1 MGKAPR
7 KKKPRWPTGI
17 FASEPSYDG
26 FVQQEWGTGNWG
38 GPGAE
43 DIPPPSEGPSPERG
57 RGGRGRRRGPPTTL
71 PVRGVA
77 KGGRTNA
84 ENRGAPGQ
92 GVGGMGDGAERS
104 PLLGGKPLEGRGA
117 ACAAVLA
124 VEGLE
129 RAAFFGITANLVL
142 YLTSGTLGWGDT
154 QASRASLFFLG
165 ASYLLSP
172 VGGWLADV
180 YLGRYGTVVLSFF
193 LYLLA
198 ASLLPVTA
206 SLDGRLSVCG
216 QLPADTIRNCSWHR
230 GGTCRG
236 QPPEQY
242 CAPTIYS
249 GLLLLALGVS
259 SVRTNLIP
267 FGADQVR
274 DRGGDATRRFFNWFY
289 WSINMGAIFSLLVV
303 AFVQQNISFLA
314 GYLIPVA
321 CLALALLIF
330 LLATPTFITKPPT
343 GSQVSAMIKLALRNW
358 GCAWLGGTR
367 QVRRGGG
374 VCWGDPNLS
383 HIVPLP
389 WLGTRRWE
397 AEDPLPNS
405 EAQPGAPS
413 PEEDLAN
420 FQVLARILPVMLTFI
435 PYWMVY
441 FQMQSTYYLQGLHLH
456 IPSIFQHGQDHTST
470 LQGYRFPDA
479 WLLLANVVVLLALVP
494 LKDHLI
500 DPFLAKRRLL
510 PSALKQM
517 ALGMFFGLASVL
529 MAGILERERLQY
541 VRRNQTVP
549 QLIGKDRYL
558 AATLPVW
565 WQVPQYLLIGI
576 SELFASIPG
585 LEFAYAEA
593 PKSMKGA
600 VMGLFFFISGV
611 GSLLGS
617 GLLTLLSLPTHGW
630 MHCPED
636 YGSIDRCR
644 LDNYFF
650 LLAGIQSIT
659 CLLFAWISGRYQSWP
674 PPPGA
679 PHLCTGPEED

>member
-1 MGKAPR
+1 A
-7 KKKPRWPTGI
+7 
-17 FASEPSYDG
+17 
-26 FVQQEWGTGNWG
+26 
-38 GPGAE
+38 
-43 DIPPPSEGPSPERG
+43 G
-57 RGGRGRRRGPPTTL
+57 RGD
-71 PVRGVA
+71 
-77 KGGRTNA
+77 GG
-84 ENRGAPGQ
+84 
-92 GVGGMGDGAERS
+92 ERS
-104 PLLGGKPLEGRGA
+104 PLLGGTPFKGCRA

-142 YLTSGTLGWGDT
+142 YLTSGPFGWGGT
-154 QASRASLFFLG
+154 QASRACLFFLG

-180 YLGRYGTVVLSFF
+180 YLGRYGTVALSFL

-198 ASLLPVTA
+198 ACLLPVATW
-206 SLDGRLSVCG
+206 LDGRLSVCG
-216 QLPADTIRNCSWHR
+216 QLPADTIQNCSWRR

-236 QPPEQY
+236 QPPQQY
-242 CAPTIYS
+242 CAPTVYS

-259 SVRTNLIP
+259 SVRANLTS

-289 WSINMGAIFSLLVV
+289 WSINIGAVFSLLVV

-343 GSQVSAMIKLALRNW
+343 GSQVSAMIKLALQSC
-358 GCAWLGGTR
+358 GCAWLGGT
-367 QVRRGGG
+367 GA
-374 VCWGDPNLS
+374 S
-383 HIVPLP
+383 A
-389 WLGTRRWE
+389 RRWE
-397 AEDPLPNS
+397 AGDPLLNGG
-405 EAQPGAPS
+405 AQPGAPS
-413 PEEDLAN
+413 LEEDLAN

-441 FQMQSTYYLQGLHLH
+441 FQMQSTYYLQGLHLY
-456 IPSIFQHGQDHTST
+456 IPSIFQRGQDRAST
-470 LQGYRFPDA
+470 LQGYTFPDA

-494 LKDHLI
+494 LKDHVI
-500 DPFLAKRRLL
+500 DPFLARRRLL
-510 PSALKQM
+510 PSALKRM
-517 ALGMFFGLASVL
+517 ALGMFFILASIL
-529 MAGILERERLQY
+529 AAGVLERERLQY

-558 AATLPVW
+558 AATLPIW
-565 WQVPQYLLIGI
+565 WQVPQYLLIGV

-600 VMGLFFFISGV
+600 IMGLFFFISGV

-617 GLLTLLSLPTHGW
+617 GLLTLLSLPARGW
-630 MHCPED
+630 MRCPED
-636 YGSIDRCR
+636 YG
-644 LDNYFF
+644 
-650 LLAGIQSIT
+650 
-659 CLLFAWISGRYQSWP
+659 
-674 PPPGA
+674 
-679 PHLCTGPEED
+679 

>member
-1 MGKAPR
+1 MA
-7 KKKPRWPTGI
+7 
-17 FASEPSYDG
+17 
-26 FVQQEWGTGNWG
+26 
-38 GPGAE
+38 
-43 DIPPPSEGPSPERG
+43 
-57 RGGRGRRRGPPTTL
+57 
-71 PVRGVA
+71 
-77 KGGRTNA
+77 RT
-84 ENRGAPGQ
+84 
-92 GVGGMGDGAERS
+92 GDGGERS
-104 PLLGGKPLEGRGA
+104 PLLRGTPLKGRRA
-117 ACAAVLA
+117 ACAAVLV

-142 YLTSGTLGWGDT
+142 YLTSSTFSWGGT
-154 QASRASLFFLG
+154 QASRACLLFLG

-172 VGGWLADV
+172 IGGWLADV
-180 YLGRYGTVVLSFF
+180 YLGRYGTVALSFL

-198 ASLLPVTA
+198 ACLLPITT

-216 QLPADTIRNCSWHR
+216 QLPANTIQNCSW
-230 GGTCRG
+230 

-259 SVRTNLIP
+259 SVRANLTS

-274 DRGGDATRRFFNWFY
+274 DQGGDATQRFFNWFY
-289 WSINMGAIFSLLVV
+289 WSINIGAVFSLLVV

-314 GYLIPVA
+314 GYLIPVI

-343 GSQVSAMIKLALRNW
+343 GSQVSVMIKLALHSC
-358 GCAWLGGTR
+358 GCTWPR
-367 QVRRGGG
+367 
-374 VCWGDPNLS
+374 LS
-383 HIVPLP
+383 DH
-389 WLGTRRWE
+389 RWE
-397 AEDPLPNS
+397 PGDPLPNS
-405 EAQPGAPS
+405 SPQPGAPTLK
-413 PEEDLAN
+413 EDLTN

-456 IPSIFQHGQDHTST
+456 IPSIFQHSQDHART
-470 LQGYRFPDA
+470 LHGYTFPDA

-494 LKDHLI
+494 LKDRVI

-510 PSALKQM
+510 PSALQRM

-529 MAGILERERLQY
+529 TAGVLERERLQY
-541 VRRNQTVP
+541 VRRNQTVS

-558 AATLPVW
+558 AATLPIW

-600 VMGLFFFISGV
+600 IMGLFFFISGV

-617 GLLTLLSLPTHGW
+617 GLLTLLSLPAHGW
-630 MHCPED
+630 MRCPER
-636 YGSIDRCR
+636 YGERWHADTGVTSCLGCHCGQWGWGAGHGGVLRATPAALTTLPLAGRINSCR
-644 LDNYFF
+644 MDNYFF
-650 LLAGIQSIT
+650 LLAGIQSVT
-659 CLLFAWISGRYQSWP
+659 CLLFAWISRRYQSQP
-674 PPPGA
+674 PRPSA
-679 PHLCTGPEED
+679 PHLCRGP

>member
-1 MGKAPR
+1 DSG
-7 KKKPRWPTGI
+7 
-17 FASEPSYDG
+17 
-26 FVQQEWGTGNWG
+26 
-38 GPGAE
+38 
-43 DIPPPSEGPSPERG
+43 
-57 RGGRGRRRGPPTTL
+57 
-71 PVRGVA
+71 
-77 KGGRTNA
+77 
-84 ENRGAPGQ
+84 
-92 GVGGMGDGAERS
+92 ERS
-104 PLLGGKPLEGRGA
+104 PLLGGTPLKGHGA
-117 ACAAVLA
+117 ACVAVLA

-142 YLTSGTLGWGDT
+142 YLTSSTFGWEGT
-154 QASRASLFFLG
+154 QASRACLLFLG

-172 VGGWLADV
+172 IGGWLADV
-180 YLGRYGTVVLSFF
+180 YLGRYGTVALSFL

-198 ASLLPVTA
+198 ACLLPITA

-216 QLPADTIRNCSWHR
+216 QLPANTIRNCSW
-230 GGTCRG
+230 

-259 SVRTNLIP
+259 SVRANLTS

-274 DRGGDATRRFFNWFY
+274 DQGGDATRRFFNWFY
-289 WSINMGAIFSLLVV
+289 WSINIGAVFSLLVV

-314 GYLIPVA
+314 GYLIPVT

-330 LLATPTFITKPPT
+330 LLATPTFVTKPPT
-343 GSQVSAMIKLALRNW
+343 GSRVSVMIKLALQSC
-358 GCAWLGGTR
+358 GCAWLGGTGAR
-367 QVRRGGG
+367 
-374 VCWGDPNLS
+374 LS
-383 HIVPLP
+383 AH
-389 WLGTRRWE
+389 RWE
-397 AEDPLPNS
+397 AGDPLPES
-405 EAQPGAPS
+405 GAQPGAPL

-456 IPSIFQHGQDHTST
+456 IPSIFQHGQDRAST
-470 LQGYRFPDA
+470 LQGYTFPDA

-494 LKDHLI
+494 LKDRVI
-500 DPFLAKRRLL
+500 DPFLTRQRLL
-510 PSALKQM
+510 PSALKRM
-517 ALGMFFGLASVL
+517 ALGMFFSLASVL
-529 MAGILERERLQY
+529 AAGILERERLRY
-541 VRRNQTVP
+541 VRHNQTVS

-558 AATLPVW
+558 AATLPIW

-600 VMGLFFFISGV
+600 IMGLFFFISGV

-617 GLLTLLSLPTHGW
+617 GLLTLLSLPAHGW
-630 MHCPED
+630 MRCPED
-636 YGSIDRCR
+636 YGSINSCR
-644 LDNYFF
+644 MDNYFF
-650 LLAGIQSIT
+650 LLAGIQSVT
-659 CLLFAWISGRYQSWP
+659 CLLFAWISRRYQNR
-674 PPPGA
+674 
-679 PHLCTGPEED
+679 

>member
-1 MGKAPR
+1 
-7 KKKPRWPTGI
+7 
-17 FASEPSYDG
+17 
-26 FVQQEWGTGNWG
+26 
-38 GPGAE
+38 
-43 DIPPPSEGPSPERG
+43 
-57 RGGRGRRRGPPTTL
+57 
-71 PVRGVA
+71 
-77 KGGRTNA
+77 
-84 ENRGAPGQ
+84 
-92 GVGGMGDGAERS
+92 MGDGGERS
-104 PLLGGKPLEGRGA
+104 PLLGGTALKGHGV
-117 ACAAVLA
+117 ACVALLV

-142 YLTSGTLGWGDT
+142 YLTSGTFGWGGT
-154 QASRASLFFLG
+154 QASCACLLFLG
-165 ASYLLSP
+165 GSYLFSP
-172 VGGWLADV
+172 IGGWLADV
-180 YLGRYGTVVLSFF
+180 YLGRYATVVISFF

-242 CAPTIYS
+242 CAPTIYT

-259 SVRTNLIP
+259 SVRANLIP

-274 DRGGDATRRFFNWFY
+274 DRGSDATRRFFNWFY
-289 WSINMGAIFSLLVV
+289 WSINIGAVFSLLVV

-330 LLATPTFITKPPT
+330 LLATPTFVTKPPT
-343 GSQVSAMIKLALRNW
+343 GSQVSAMIKLALQSC

-367 QVRRGGG
+367 A
-374 VCWGDPNLS
+374 S
-383 HIVPLP
+383 AHP
-389 WLGTRRWE
+389 WEDG
-397 AEDPLPNS
+397 DPLPNS
-405 EAQPGAPS
+405 RAQPGAPS

-441 FQMQSTYYLQGLHLH
+441 FQMQSTYYLQGLHLN
-456 IPSIFQHGQDHTST
+456 IPSIFQSGQDHANTR
-470 LQGYRFPDA
+470 QGYTFPDA

-494 LKDHLI
+494 LKDHVI
-500 DPFLAKRRLL
+500 DPFLARRRLL
-510 PSALKQM
+510 PSALKRM
-517 ALGMFFGLASVL
+517 ALGMFFSLASVL
-529 MAGILERERLQY
+529 TAGILERERLQY

-558 AATLPVW
+558 AATLPIW

-585 LEFAYAEA
+585 LEFAYSEA

-600 VMGLFFFISGV
+600 IMGLFFFISGV
-611 GSLLGS
+611 GSLLGW
-617 GLLTLLSLPTHGW
+617 GLLTLLSLPAQGW
-630 MHCPED
+630 MRCPED
-636 YGSIDRCR
+636 YGSINSCR
-644 LDNYFF
+644 MDNYFF
-650 LLAGIQSIT
+650 LLAGIQLVT
-659 CLLFAWISGRYQSWP
+659 CLLFAWISRRYQSRP
-674 PPPGA
+674 PCPGA
-679 PHLCTGPEED
+679 PHHCTGPVED

>member
-1 MGKAPR
+1 MA
-7 KKKPRWPTGI
+7 
-17 FASEPSYDG
+17 
-26 FVQQEWGTGNWG
+26 GTGDG
-38 GPGAE
+38 GE
-43 DIPPPSEGPSPERG
+43 
-57 RGGRGRRRGPPTTL
+57 
-71 PVRGVA
+71 
-77 KGGRTNA
+77 
-84 ENRGAPGQ
+84 Q
-92 GVGGMGDGAERS
+92 S
-104 PLLGGKPLEGRGA
+104 PLLGGTPLKGRGA

-142 YLTSGTLGWGDT
+142 YLTGGTFGWGGT
-154 QASRASLFFLG
+154 QASRACLLFLG

-172 VGGWLADV
+172 VGSWLADV
-180 YLGRYGTVVLSFF
+180 YLGRYRTVALSFL

-198 ASLLPVTA
+198 ACLLPVTA
-206 SLDGRLSVCG
+206 SPDGRLSVCG
-216 QLPADTIRNCSWHR
+216 QLPADAIRNCSR
-230 GGTCRG
+230 RSGGTCRG

-242 CAPTIYS
+242 CAPTIYT

-259 SVRTNLIP
+259 SVRANLTP

-274 DRGGDATRRFFNWFY
+274 HQGSDAVRRFFNWFY
-289 WSINMGAIFSLLVV
+289 WSINIGAVFALLVV

-330 LLATPTFITKPPT
+330 LLATPTFVTKPPT
-343 GSQVSAMIKLALRNW
+343 GSQVSAMIKLALQSC
-358 GCAWLGGTR
+358 GCAWLGGTGAR
-367 QVRRGGG
+367 
-374 VCWGDPNLS
+374 LS
-383 HIVPLP
+383 A
-389 WLGTRRWE
+389 RRWE
-397 AEDPLPNS
+397 AGDPLPNS
-405 EAQPGAPS
+405 ETQPGAPS

-456 IPSIFQHGQDHTST
+456 IPSIFQHGRDRAST
-470 LQGYRFPDA
+470 LQGYTFPGA

-494 LKDHLI
+494 LKDHVI
-500 DPFLAKRRLL
+500 DPFLARRRLL
-510 PSALKQM
+510 PSALKRM
-517 ALGMFFGLASVL
+517 TLGMFFGLASVL
-529 MAGILERERLQY
+529 AAGVLERERLHY

-549 QLIGKDRYL
+549 QLIGKDRYV
-558 AATLPVW
+558 AATLPIW
-565 WQVPQYLLIGI
+565 WQVPQYLLIGV

-600 VMGLFFFISGV
+600 IMGLFFFVSGV

-617 GLLTLLSLPTHGW
+617 GLLTLLSLPARGW
-630 MHCPED
+630 MRCPED
-636 YGSIDRCR
+636 DGSINSCR
-644 LDNYFF
+644 MDNYFF

-659 CLLFAWISGRYQSWP
+659 CLLFAWISRRYRSRP
-674 PPPGA
+674 PRLGA
-679 PHLCTGPEED
+679 PLLHGAGGGLTWCCRG

>member
-1 MGKAPR
+1 MAGE
-7 KKKPRWPTGI
+7 T
-17 FASEPSYDG
+17 
-26 FVQQEWGTGNWG
+26 
-38 GPGAE
+38 
-43 DIPPPSEGPSPERG
+43 
-57 RGGRGRRRGPPTTL
+57 
-71 PVRGVA
+71 
-77 KGGRTNA
+77 
-84 ENRGAPGQ
+84 
-92 GVGGMGDGAERS
+92 GDGGERS
-104 PLLGGKPLEGRGA
+104 PLLGGTPLKGRGA

-129 RAAFFGITANLVL
+129 RVAFFGVTANLVL
-142 YLTSGTLGWGDT
+142 YLTGGTFGWGGT
-154 QASRASLFFLG
+154 QASCACLLFLG

-180 YLGRYGTVVLSFF
+180 YLGQYGTVVLSFS

-198 ASLLPVTA
+198 ACLLPVTA
-206 SLDGRLSVCG
+206 TLDGRLSVCG
-216 QLPADTIRNCSWHR
+216 QRLADTIRNCSR
-230 GGTCRG
+230 YGGGTCRG

-242 CAPTIYS
+242 CAPTIYG

-259 SVRTNLIP
+259 SVRANLTS

-289 WSINMGAIFSLLVV
+289 WSINIGAVFSLLVV
-303 AFVQQNISFLA
+303 AFVQQNISFLL

-330 LLATPTFITKPPT
+330 LLATPTFVTKPPT
-343 GSQVSAMIKLALRNW
+343 GSQVSAMIKLALQSC
-358 GCAWLGGTR
+358 GCAWLGGTGAR
-367 QVRRGGG
+367 
-374 VCWGDPNLS
+374 LS
-383 HIVPLP
+383 A
-389 WLGTRRWE
+389 RRWD
-397 AEDPLPNS
+397 ARDPLPNS
-405 EAQPGAPS
+405 GAQPGAPS

-420 FQVLARILPVMLTFI
+420 FQVLAWILPVMLTFI

-456 IPSIFQHGQDHTST
+456 IPSIFQHGRDHAST
-470 LQGYRFPDA
+470 LQDYTFPDA

-494 LKDHLI
+494 LKDHVI
-500 DPFLAKRRLL
+500 DPFLARRRLL
-510 PSALKQM
+510 PSALKRM
-517 ALGMFFGLASVL
+517 AVGMFFGLASIL
-529 MAGILERERLQY
+529 AAGILERKRLQY
-541 VRRNQTVP
+541 VRRNQMVP

-558 AATLPVW
+558 AAALPVW

-576 SELFASIPG
+576 SELFAGIPG
-585 LEFAYAEA
+585 LEFAYTEA

-630 MHCPED
+630 MRCPED
-636 YGSIDRCR
+636 YGSINSCR
-644 LDNYFF
+644 MDNYLF

-659 CLLFAWISGRYQSWP
+659 CLLFVWISRRYQSRMART
-674 PPPGA
+674 GA
-679 PHLCTGPEED
+679 PHPPHGDGG